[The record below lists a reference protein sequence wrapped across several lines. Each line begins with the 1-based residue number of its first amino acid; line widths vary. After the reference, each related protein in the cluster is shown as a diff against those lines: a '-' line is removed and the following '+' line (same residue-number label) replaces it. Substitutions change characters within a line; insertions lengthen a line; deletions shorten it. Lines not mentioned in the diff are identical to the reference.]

1 MNPYPRLSSF
11 DVDPIVF
18 SVMIDK
24 VIHGD
29 SNMPAWIFDEDG
41 EVFPEDR
48 DRYDALMEEWY
59 EDGWDNDDYHASDDM
74 DGDWD
79 TGMTSAGWGTD
90 EDYGYFGEDY

>member
-29 SNMPAWIFDEDG
+29 KKMLSD
-41 EVFPEDR
+41 EVFYED
-48 DRYDALMEEWY
+48 AY
-59 EDGWDNDDYHASDDM
+59 EDGWDDDDYDDM

-79 TGMTSAGWGTD
+79 SGMTSAGWGMD
-90 EDYGYFGEDY
+90 EDYGYFGEDF